1 MSIDLNTQQNLDVSD
16 FQVGDGPNPRRDSPN
31 RRLETGNG
39 AINAPEFKQ
48 RAFPPT
54 GNSVTLQGKA
64 DRGSQV
70 TIYRLGDYQRG
81 YGALSEPLATVP
93 VDENRNF
100 STTVA
105 NLQTGD
111 VVSAI
116 ATDPQYG
123 TSEPALAAIIGT
135 AGTKPNLKPTS
146 PPNQPP
152 QCTSR
157 PVPPPPPP
165 PPPEPIRILAPNNV
179 HFALDKSFISSES
192 AAVLDRVAAVLQ
204 KYPFI
209 VVELQGHTDPR
220 ASNEYNLA
228 LGRSRALAVRNYL
241 LRKGISPERMTIR
254 SFGETQRKTQGNT
267 RVDYA
272 RDRRTEIIY
281 KDVRGIEL
289 IVEPQEQD
297 LQIESPR

>member
-1 MSIDLNTQQNLDVSD
+1 
-16 FQVGDGPNPRRDSPN
+16 
-31 RRLETGNG
+31 
-39 AINAPEFKQ
+39 A
-48 RAFPPT
+48 
-54 GNSVTLQGKA
+54 
-64 DRGSQV
+64 
-70 TIYRLGDYQRG
+70 
-81 YGALSEPLATVP
+81 
-93 VDENRNF
+93 
-100 STTVA
+100 
-105 NLQTGD
+105 
-111 VVSAI
+111 
-116 ATDPQYG
+116 
-123 TSEPALAAIIGT
+123 
-135 AGTKPNLKPTS
+135 
-146 PPNQPP
+146 
-152 QCTSR
+152 
-157 PVPPPPPP
+157 PPPPP

-228 LGRSRALAVRNYL
+228 LGRRRALAVRNYL

-254 SFGETQRKTQGNT
+254 SFGETQRKTEGNT